1 MFNHAKKTEVT
12 MEKKAYQ
19 TPSIEVVNIST
30 LMPLLGLSSDD
41 VFNNKDGIEGSSNG
55 GRANGRRWASEW

>member
-1 MFNHAKKTEVT
+1 

-41 VFNNKDGIEGSSNG
+41 VFNNQDGIEGSSNG